1 MTGSAS
7 DPGWIASLS
16 QTEEERRRGFASP
29 MGPSGAA
36 EEVAEAAAFLA
47 SDNTSFVTGHTLVV
61 DAGNCLVEGLSGY
74 ELFGEG

>member
-1 MTGSAS
+1 
-7 DPGWIASLS
+7 
-16 QTEEERRRGFASP
+16 

-36 EEVAEAAAFLA
+36 EGMAAAAAFVA

>member
-7 DPGWIASLS
+7 APGWIASLS

-29 MGPSGAA
+29 MGRSDAA
-36 EEVAEAAAFLA
+36 EGVAAAAAFLA

>member
-1 MTGSAS
+1 
-7 DPGWIASLS
+7 
-16 QTEEERRRGFASP
+16 

-61 DAGNCLVEGLSGY
+61 DAGNCLVGWLSGY